1 MGAEPAGRCRI
12 LRPREVAMMGA
23 SVLATRSIVPRLSGS
38 WSTMSPRKMTRGSC
52 PRRARRPS
60 TADGAAGLGNHPG
73 SRPLVPLLIS
83 PSGQRSD
90 GSMDSWKR
98 SRPDHQGRVH
108 PAGGGEGGR
117 TPMPTISPSCPSA
130 EDSLEAQGTRW
141 LLMWSSACRRFPR
154 LRGGGWEP
162 ACGTIRRRSGM
173 LPGTCHCKDHV
184 YHPCVPLGRHETYVE
199 PGFKVNAWF

>member
-108 PAGGGEGGR
+108 PAGGGEGAEPRCLRFHHPAHQPRIPWKPREPDGSLCGAARAGDSRDCEEAGGNPPAEPLDAGLGCFQGR
-117 TPMPTISPSCPSA
+117 AIARIMCT
-130 EDSLEAQGTRW
+130 TRVYHSGGMKP
-141 LLMWSSACRRFPR
+141 MWSLD
-154 LRGGGWEP
+154 LR
-162 ACGTIRRRSGM
+162 
-173 LPGTCHCKDHV
+173 
-184 YHPCVPLGRHETYVE
+184 
-199 PGFKVNAWF
+199 